1 LEREELG
8 GKMNKNYFTVKELPL
23 SERPYEKCEK
33 LGTGVLSDAELIAI
47 IIRSGTKNERST
59 DVASSILNYSKV
71 YPGLIGLNHMTM
83 KELTSVKGIG
93 RVKAIQVLCIAE
105 LTKRMAR
112 ATNEGAIRFIT
123 PEAVANYY
131 MQDMRHLKEEKIL
144 LIMLDSK
151 SKILKDMIIS
161 SGTVN
166 SSLLSPREIF
176 LHALKYEA
184 VNIIILHNHPS
195 GDPTPSR
202 EDIQTT
208 KRLKE
213 VGNLIGIKLMDHII
227 IGDNKYI
234 SLGEQGYL

>member
-1 LEREELG
+1 
-8 GKMNKNYFTVKELPL
+8 MNKKFYTVKELPL
-23 SERPYEKCEK
+23 SERPYDKCEK
-33 LGTGVLSDAELIAI
+33 YGPSVLSDAELLAV
-47 IIRSGTKNERST
+47 IIRSGSKNERVV
-59 DVASSILNYSKV
+59 DVATRVLNYSKV
-71 YPGLIGLNHMTM
+71 YPGLLGLNHMNM
-83 KELTSVKGIG
+83 NDLISIKGIG
-93 RVKAIQVLCIAE
+93 RVKAIQLLCMTE
-105 LTKRMAR
+105 LTKRMAK
-112 ATNEGAIRFIT
+112 ATNADAIRLT
-123 PEAVANYY
+123 NPSSVANYY
-131 MQDMRHLKEEKIL
+131 MQDMRHLTQEKVL

-184 VNIIILHNHPS
+184 VSIIILHNHPS
-195 GDPTPSR
+195 GDPTPSK
-202 EDIQTT
+202 EDIHTT

-234 SLGEQGYL
+234 SLNEEGYL

>member
-1 LEREELG
+1 
-8 GKMNKNYFTVKELPL
+8 
-23 SERPYEKCEK
+23 
-33 LGTGVLSDAELIAI
+33 
-47 IIRSGTKNERST
+47 
-59 DVASSILNYSKV
+59 
-71 YPGLIGLNHMTM
+71 
-83 KELTSVKGIG
+83 
-93 RVKAIQVLCIAE
+93 
-105 LTKRMAR
+105 MAK

-131 MQDMRHLKEEKIL
+131 MQDMRHLTEEKIL
-144 LIMLDSK
+144 LLMLDSK
-151 SKILKDMIIS
+151 SKILKDMVIS

-176 LHALKYEA
+176 LHALKHEA

-195 GDPTPSR
+195 GDPAPSR
-202 EDIQTT
+202 EDINTT

>member
-1 LEREELG
+1 MEREELG
-8 GKMNKNYFTVKELPL
+8 GNMNKNHFTVKELPL

-33 LGTGVLSDAELIAI
+33 VGPGVLSDAELLAI
-47 IIRSGTKNERST
+47 IIRSGTKNERSI
-59 DVASSILNYSKV
+59 DVASGILNYSKI
-71 YPGLIGLNHMTM
+71 YPGLIGLNHMTL
-83 KELTSVKGIG
+83 KELQSIKGIG
-93 RVKAIQVLCIAE
+93 RVKAIQMLCITE
-105 LTKRMAR
+105 LTKRMAK

-131 MQDMRHLKEEKIL
+131 MQDMRHLTEEKIL
-144 LIMLDSK
+144 LLMLDSK
-151 SKILKDMIIS
+151 SKILKDMVIS

-176 LHALKYEA
+176 LHALKHEA

-195 GDPTPSR
+195 GDPAPSR
-202 EDIQTT
+202 EDINTT

>member
-1 LEREELG
+1 
-8 GKMNKNYFTVKELPL
+8 MNKKYCTVKELPL

-33 LGTGVLSDAELIAI
+33 SGPGTLSDAELLAI
-47 IIRSGTKNERST
+47 IIRTGSLNERAV
-59 DVASSILNYSKV
+59 DVATSVLSYSNAH
-71 YPGLIGLNHMTM
+71 PGLIGLNHITM
-83 KELTSVKGIG
+83 KELRSVKGIG
-93 RVKAIQVLCIAE
+93 RVKAIQLICIAE
-105 LTKRMAR
+105 LTKRMAK
-112 ATNEGAIRFIT
+112 ATYEGGLKLIT
-123 PEAVANYY
+123 PETVANYY
-131 MQDMRHLKEEKIL
+131 MQDMRHLTQEKIL

-176 LHALKYEA
+176 LTALKYEA
-184 VNIIILHNHPS
+184 VNVIILHNHPS

-202 EDIQTT
+202 EDINTT
-208 KRLKE
+208 KRMKDA
-213 VGNLIGIKLMDHII
+213 GNLIGIKLMDHII